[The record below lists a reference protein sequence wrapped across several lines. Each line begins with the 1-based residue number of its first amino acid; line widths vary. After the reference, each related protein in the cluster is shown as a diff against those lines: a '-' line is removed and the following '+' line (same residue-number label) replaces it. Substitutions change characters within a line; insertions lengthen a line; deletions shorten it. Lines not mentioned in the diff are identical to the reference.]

1 MLTIQRLSLADAQ
14 ELLAAAQAKSQEI
27 GVPMDIAVVD
37 ESGHLVAFVRM
48 DGAKQSSIDI
58 AINKA
63 WTAACAKR
71 PTAFYNE
78 IAVPGKPTF
87 GIDKTNQGRF
97 IIIPGGIP
105 VEAAGVVVGAIG
117 VSAGTAE
124 QDTVVADAAVAAY
137 YAAHRQ

>member
-27 GVPMDIAVVD
+27 GVPMDVAVVD
-37 ESGHLVAFVRM
+37 ESGHLIAFVRM

-71 PTAFYNE
+71 PTRFYNE
-78 IAVPGKPTF
+78 AGVPGKPTY

-97 IIIPGGIP
+97 TIIGGGVP
-105 VEAAGVVVGAIG
+105 VEADGVVVGAVG
-117 VSAGTAE
+117 VSAGSAE
-124 QDTVVADAAVAAY
+124 EDMIVAEAAVAAF
-137 YAAHRQ
+137 YAAHGK

>member
-1 MLTIQRLSLADAQ
+1 
-14 ELLAAAQAKSQEI
+14 
-27 GVPMDIAVVD
+27 MDVAVVD
-37 ESGHLVAFVRM
+37 ESGHLIAFVRM

-71 PTAFYNE
+71 PTRFYNE
-78 IAVPGKPTF
+78 AGVPGKPTY

-97 IIIPGGIP
+97 TIIGGGVP
-105 VEAAGVVVGAIG
+105 VEADGVVVGAVG

-124 QDTVVADAAVAAY
+124 EDMVVAEAAVAAFS
-137 YAAHRQ
+137 APHGR